1 MSLRQTIIN
10 RLKVNIM
17 ENSLSYADFA
27 AMSNGNGMNSQWNNP
42 FMYLIWLAMFS
53 GNGFGFGNNGAANT
67 MSIQD
72 LQNLVQDNHN
82 SDLTMQAVN
91 GNTAAITQLAGIL
104 NTSTDTITAA
114 INTMSSNMQQ
124 GFCGVKT
131 EILQQGAAINLA
143 NCQQT
148 NTILQQSQA
157 VQNALSAGFNNIGFQ
172 MERNICDV
180 KETSTANTQRIIDT
194 LNNHWT
200 SEQQTLINSL
210 QSQLSEQRIFNA
222 VSASKSTATT
232 TT

>member
-1 MSLRQTIIN
+1 
-10 RLKVNIM
+10 
-17 ENSLSYADFA
+17 
-27 AMSNGNGMNSQWNNP
+27 
-42 FMYLIWLAMFS
+42 MYLIWLAMFS
-53 GNGFGFGNNGAANT
+53 GGNGFGFGNNGAAAANT

-72 LQNLVQDNHN
+72 LQNLIQDNHN

-91 GNTAAITQLAGIL
+91 GNTTAITQLANIL
-104 NTSTDTITAA
+104 NTSTDNITAA

-124 GFCGVKT
+124 GFCGIKT

-210 QSQLSEQRIFNA
+210 QSQLSEQRILNA
-222 VSASKSTATT
+222 VNASKSASTT

>member
-1 MSLRQTIIN
+1 
-10 RLKVNIM
+10 M
-17 ENSLSYADFA
+17 ETNLSYADFA
-27 AMSNGNGMNSQWNNP
+27 AMSNGNGMNNQWNNP

-53 GNGFGFGNNGAANT
+53 GGNGFGFGNNGAATANA
-67 MSIQD
+67 MNIQD
-72 LQNLVQDNHN
+72 LQNLIQDNHN

-104 NTSTDTITAA
+104 NTSTDNITAA
-114 INTMSSNMQQ
+114 INTMSGNMQQ
-124 GFCGVKT
+124 GFCGIKT

-157 VQNALSAGFNNIGFQ
+157 IQNALSTGFNNIGFQ

-210 QSQLSEQRIFNA
+210 QSQLSEQRILNA
-222 VSASKSTATT
+222 VSASKSTSTT